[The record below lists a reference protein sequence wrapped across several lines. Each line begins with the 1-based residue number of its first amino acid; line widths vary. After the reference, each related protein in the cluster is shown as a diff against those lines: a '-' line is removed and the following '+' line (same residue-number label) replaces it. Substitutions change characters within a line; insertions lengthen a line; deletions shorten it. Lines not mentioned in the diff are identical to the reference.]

1 MLGVTEVC
9 ILSSI
14 LCFCL
19 NFNNSSNGTPFSMTT
34 KIHKINR
41 NALPNRNELE
51 NLIVKERLQELVFLE
66 GFNANLEA
74 IFGDAYFTLL
84 CSKYEGFPN
93 VLLESLNSGTPV
105 VSFDCKSG
113 PSDLVQNGKNGILV
127 EDQNFEALTNAM
139 NKMVNNKEFYETC
152 KSNANASVEKFSSIE
167 VIKSWENLINKS

>member
-1 MLGVTEVC
+1 M
-9 ILSSI
+9 
-14 LCFCL
+14 
-19 NFNNSSNGTPFSMTT
+19 
-34 KIHKINR
+34 
-41 NALPNRNELE
+41 
-51 NLIVKERLQELVFLE
+51 
-66 GFNANLEA
+66 
-74 IFGDAYFTLL
+74 
-84 CSKYEGFPN
+84 
-93 VLLESLNSGTPV
+93 ESLNSGTPV